1 MVGGD
6 FLQWGGFCP
15 TKPRPQVMVV
25 FPFRR
30 ELPPVHADKALALL
44 PLHNLLHPNTK
55 AKPITVHS
63 FIQNT
68 AVSML
73 IF

>member
-1 MVGGD
+1 
-6 FLQWGGFCP
+6 
-15 TKPRPQVMVV
+15 MVV

-44 PLHNLLHPNTK
+44 PLHNLPHPNTK
-55 AKPITVHS
+55 AKPITVHNL
-63 FIQNT
+63 IQNT
-68 AVSML
+68 VVSML